1 MSAPCRKLFSSHIFN
16 MKSIKLY
23 VYSKPLKYIYASCIS
38 IWNVKAGKD
47 VYEHL
52 KVSDVAMSNKY

>member
-1 MSAPCRKLFSSHIFN
+1 